1 MEEELIALLVANAGV
16 SARLSQRVYFGRKPQ
31 AEAATHYAVLSVI
44 SLDRSYDMQGNTG
57 HAAARVQIDVYA
69 PAYKDAKV
77 TARVID
83 AVLSGHSGGVFQ
95 GVFLM
100 AQRDLTEMDAGDVNP
115 LFRISSDYMIH
126 YTE

>member
-1 MEEELIALLVANAGV
+1 MEEELTALLVTNAEV
-16 SARLSQRVYFGRKPQ
+16 SARLSGRVYFGRKPQ
-31 AEAATHYAVLSVI
+31 AETSSHYAVLTVI
-44 SLDRSYDMQGNTG
+44 SRDRSYDMQGNTG
-57 HAAARVQIDVYA
+57 HAAARVQVDVYA
-69 PAYKDAKV
+69 ATYRDVKT

-83 AVLSGHSGGVFQ
+83 GLLSGYRGGLFQ

-100 AQRDLTEMDAGDVNP
+100 AERDLSEMDAGDVNP

>member
-1 MEEELIALLVANAGV
+1 
-16 SARLSQRVYFGRKPQ
+16 
-31 AEAATHYAVLSVI
+31 
-44 SLDRSYDMQGNTG
+44 MQGNTG

-69 PAYKDAKV
+69 PAYRDAKV

-83 AVLSGHSGGVFQ
+83 AVLSGYSGGMFQ